1 GLGHTFSTS
10 SKRDAKFF
18 DNVHDAIKDIHDGAT
33 ILVGGFG
40 ICGIPENLI
49 HGLLDT
55 KVKDLTVVSDNAGI
69 ADWGLG
75 LLLQKRQIKK
85 MISSFIG
92 QNKVFEDQYLH
103 GELEVELTPQGTL
116 AEKIRAGGAGIPA
129 FYTRTGY
136 GTLVQNGGEPIMYD
150 HDGKVIEASKP
161 KESHTFDGMEYI
173 LEEAI
178 RGDFALIK
186 AWKAD
191 KAGNL
196 IFRRTARNFNPVMC
210 KAAPDVHVPH
220 IYVQRILKGPKY
232 EKKIEKLRFR
242 SEEDVSTPTTPRAA
256 KREMIIKRAACE
268 FEDGMYI
275 NLGVGMPVLASNFI
289 RPGIKVYLQS
299 ENGLLGMGPFPLPGD
314 EDADLINAGKETV
327 TTVPGAAFFASDES
341 FAMIRGGHLDLT
353 MLGAMQVSQY
363 GDLANWM
370 IPGKLVRGMG
380 GAMDLVAGNT
390 MDTGMGGAMDM
401 VSGHHYRVIVTME
414 HVSKFGQPKIVKDCT
429 LPITGRNCVDM
440 LITDMGVFDV
450 GRGQKAITMTE
461 IAPGVTVEDVIKATG
476 CEIVV
481 SPDLKPMQQVDM
493 SDK

>member
-1 GLGHTFSTS
+1 MPCMMLH
-10 SKRDAKFF
+10 R
-18 DNVHDAIKDIHDGAT
+18 
-33 ILVGGFG
+33 FG

-210 KAAPDVHVPH
+210 KAAPVSIVEVEEIVEVGEIAPEDVHVPH

-232 EKKIEKLRFR
+232 EKKIE
-242 SEEDVSTPTTPRAA
+242 
-256 KREMIIKRAACE
+256 
-268 FEDGMYI
+268 
-275 NLGVGMPVLASNFI
+275 
-289 RPGIKVYLQS
+289 
-299 ENGLLGMGPFPLPGD
+299 GPFPLPGD

-370 IPGKLVRGMG
+370 IP
-380 GAMDLVAGNT
+380 
-390 MDTGMGGAMDM
+390 
-401 VSGHHYRVIVTME
+401 
-414 HVSKFGQPKIVKDCT
+414 
-429 LPITGRNCVDM
+429 
-440 LITDMGVFDV
+440 
-450 GRGQKAITMTE
+450 
-461 IAPGVTVEDVIKATG
+461 
-476 CEIVV
+476 V